1 MTAGNR
7 TLLSTLLLIALAAGA
22 VAAAWFGIVKKDEA
36 KDVKKAAEEKLYAF
50 GPAKVKAI
58 TVEAKGET
66 TALARSGDGWRL
78 ESPVPAAAERATVE
92 SIVDKMAELRRTSS
106 IAQAPDAAALVR
118 YGLSKPRAKVTL
130 TLEDGKKETLL
141 LGDENAFDGSA
152 FVQTTGGAVEL
163 VPGDVKWSV
172 ERSAFDLR
180 EKRLLPFEDKDLQR
194 VSVVT
199 PRLSYELV
207 REGDAWRLDAPAKE
221 RADDTTVSRV
231 LGAIRGLRATAF
243 LLPPQNDRALGLDR
257 PRWKVKLV
265 SGGGTRTLVIGG
277 EAGGEASEKAGEKAG
292 ERAGGA
298 SAPHGEET
306 GPRPLHAKLEG
317 AAEVAVLAGG
327 AVKDLEQDLFAL
339 RDKSVLHF
347 DREKVA
353 AAKFTVGG
361 SAFEARKDSTAGRLA
376 GLLWTLWSLK
386 AKAFVDETGR
396 SLAEHGLDHPARQVA
411 LLGADGKELDRLYVS
426 ADRGGKTFARSASSP
441 RIVEIDGSALESLPK
456 SAQDLSET
464 PEPKPEAKT
473 GRK

>member
-92 SIVDKMAELRRTSS
+92 SIVDKVAELRRKSS
-106 IAQAPDAAALVR
+106 ITQAPDAAALVR

-130 TLEDGKKETLL
+130 TLEDGKKETLS
-141 LGDENAFDGSA
+141 LGDENAFDGTA

-172 ERSAFDLR
+172 ERSTFDLR

-243 LLPPQNDRALGLDR
+243 LRPPQDDRALVLDR

-265 SGGGTRTLVIGG
+265 SGGGTRTLVMN
-277 EAGGEASEKAGEKAG
+277 EKAR
-292 ERAGGA
+292 ERAGEA
-298 SAPHGEET
+298 TAPHGEET

-317 AAEVAVLAGG
+317 AAEVAVLAAGS
-327 AVKDLEQDLFAL
+327 VKDLEQDLFAL

-361 SAFEARKDSTAGRLA
+361 STFEARKDSTAGRLA

-396 SLAEHGLDHPARQVA
+396 SLAEHGLDSPARQVA

-441 RIVEIDGSALESLPK
+441 RIVEIEGSALESLPK
-456 SAQDLSET
+456 SPQDLSET